1 MSDTEQK
8 STIRRNRELVNL
20 WVPLAVL
27 PALNAHAKSLG
38 ISRSKLLLTGA
49 LRMMEQQTE
58 GRPMQAA
65 K

>member
-1 MSDTEQK
+1 MSEEKQK
-8 STIRRNRELVNL
+8 STIRGNTELVNL
-20 WVPLAVL
+20 WVPLTVL

-58 GRPMQAA
+58 GRPMQTA